1 MKPQINMRQIE
12 VFQCVMLSGS
22 VVGAARLLNVTQPGV
37 SRTLGLLEM
46 RLGYALFERHG
57 RRLIPTAEAEALYRE
72 VAQVYAGIDRIAQ
85 VAEDIRYKRA
95 GELRIATLPAFA
107 QWLVPRATAKFL
119 EERPKVKVFVQSLPS
134 RQIAELVSIRQFDIG
149 VVELPLSR
157 QNIQMAPLQSV
168 RTVAVMPS
176 DHRLAKR
183 TQLSIKDL
191 DGERMVLPS
200 PHSYI
205 RYVIDDAFSTCGA
218 VADVTIESPSST
230 IACAL
235 AQACGL
241 VTLVS
246 YWTALP
252 FTKEGMVMVP
262 IEEAMSSRYGL
273 IYPEGHSNMF
283 LATAFA
289 EELQSLLGQ
298 QLDF

>member
-22 VVGAARLLNVTQPGV
+22 VVGAAKLLNVTQPGV
-37 SRTLGLLEM
+37 SRTIGLLEM

-57 RRLIPTAEAEALYRE
+57 RRLIPTSEAEALYRE

-95 GELRIATLPAFA
+95 GELRIATLPAFS
-107 QWLVPRATAKFL
+107 QWLAPRAIAKFL

-149 VVELPLSR
+149 IVELPLSR
-157 QNIQMAPLQSV
+157 LNIQMVPLNPV
-168 RTVAVMPS
+168 RTVALMP
-176 DHRLAKR
+176 DEHRLAKKKKI
-183 TQLSIKDL
+183 SIKDL

-205 RYVIDDAFSTCGA
+205 RYLIDDAFSACGA
-218 VADVTIESPSST
+218 VAEVAIESPSST

-235 AQACGL
+235 AQAGRL

-252 FTKEGMVMVP
+252 YTREGLTMVP
-262 IEEAMSSRYGL
+262 IEESMSSRYGL

-283 LATAFA
+283 LAAAFA
-289 EELQSLLGQ
+289 DVLQGLLQ
-298 QLDF
+298 E